1 MPSILK
7 GFGVRMS
14 RTHDDPALDDQE
26 VLTLR
31 EAAEMLLNE
40 CRMVLP
46 GLQALFGFQ
55 LIAIF
60 NSGFRELLT
69 SVEQRLHLL
78 AIALVVV
85 AAAVIMTPAAIH
97 RVNAR
102 RVSGRFVYV
111 STALLLWGML
121 PLAIG
126 MCLDVYLIARIIL
139 GQRPLAAAIAGVLFV
154 VCTGFWYLLPR
165 ASWIGDTSRTLHKD

>member
-1 MPSILK
+1 
-7 GFGVRMS
+7 
-14 RTHDDPALDDQE
+14 
-26 VLTLR
+26 
-31 EAAEMLLNE
+31 MLLEE

-55 LIAIF
+55 LIAVF
-60 NSGFRELLT
+60 NSGFGELLT
-69 SVEQRLHLL
+69 PVQQRVHLL

-102 RVSGRFVYV
+102 RVSERFVQV

-126 MCLDVYLIARIIL
+126 MCLDVFLIARMIL
-139 GQRPLAAAIAGVLFV
+139 GQRMLAGAVAGILFA
-154 VCTGFWYLLPR
+154 VC
-165 ASWIGDTSRTLHKD
+165 IG